1 VNNERKTI
9 CLFTYATGKK
19 CYSDSWWQG
28 FYDKLKAAFPQFN
41 IVEILPIQNISK
53 LSFKAPSFY
62 SMDIREIGSLIVN
75 TLVFI
80 GADSGI
86 MHLASAA
93 QVPTLGL
100 FSVTNQSLYAPYN
113 DNSIA
118 KNANATNTDE
128 CIQLVR
134 NIIHAKFGNQLIN
147 C

>member
-1 VNNERKTI
+1 
-9 CLFTYATGKK
+9 
-19 CYSDSWWQG
+19 
-28 FYDKLKAAFPQFN
+28 
-41 IVEILPIQNISK
+41 
-53 LSFKAPSFY
+53 
-62 SMDIREIGSLIVN
+62 MDIREIGSLIVN